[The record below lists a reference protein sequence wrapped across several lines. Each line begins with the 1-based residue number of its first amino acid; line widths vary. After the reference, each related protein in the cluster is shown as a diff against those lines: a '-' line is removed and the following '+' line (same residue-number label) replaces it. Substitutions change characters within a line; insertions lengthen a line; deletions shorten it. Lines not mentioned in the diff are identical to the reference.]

1 MQAWNN
7 IESIPFL
14 SVILPTPSLC
24 SPASFPSFFA
34 STPTSAALSLD
45 NQVVGWVASAMWWA
59 LDQLTRLEAML
70 GFLWLLCDH
79 ARSTRI
85 VGGGNTLGIS

>member
-1 MQAWNN
+1 
-7 IESIPFL
+7 L
-14 SVILPTPSLC
+14 VPSRD
-24 SPASFPSFFA
+24 
-34 STPTSAALSLD
+34 STIA
-45 NQVVGWVASAMWWA
+45 GWVASAMWWA
-59 LDQLTRLEAML
+59 LDQLTRLEARL